1 MNRYAKIAVIGAVMM
16 ALVLASVAVVVAQDP
31 EDSTTSGPFRWVE
44 RLREAIA
51 NALGISVEEYE
62 SAIDTAK
69 EKVLKGAVDEG
80 WLTEEQA
87 ERFEQHLEGG
97 PDWMS
102 FRFPRV
108 WPRTVRTKHSL
119 ESVAA
124 EQLGMTTDELF
135 DALEEAKTLAE
146 LAEEKGVKPEAIV
159 EAYMA
164 GIREE
169 LDQAVADED
178 IAQKQ
183 ADAILERLEE
193 QAQAYMDKSSPW
205 RLGPLG
211 DEREFMPHMERRAM
225 PGRGMRG
232 FGWGPF

>member
-1 MNRYAKIAVIGAVMM
+1 MNRYAKLAVIGAVVM

-31 EDSTTSGPFRWVE
+31 EESTVSGPFRWVE
-44 RLREAIA
+44 RLRDAIA
-51 NALGISVEEYE
+51 DALGISVEEYE

-69 EKVLKGAVDEG
+69 EQVLEEAVEEG

-87 ERFEQHLEGG
+87 ERFQERFEAGRE
-97 PDWMS
+97 WMP

-108 WPRTVRTKHSL
+108 WKGMARTKHSL

-124 EQLGMTTDELF
+124 EQLGMTVEELIEQ
-135 DALEEAKTLAE
+135 LEGGKTIAE
-146 LAEEKGVKPEAIV
+146 LAEEKGVESQAIV
-159 EAYMA
+159 DAYVA

-178 IAQKQ
+178 ITQKQ
-183 ADAILERLEE
+183 ADAMLERIEE
-193 QAQAYMDKSSPW
+193 QALAHLDRSFPC
-205 RLGPLG
+205 RFGPLAG
-211 DEREFMPHMERRAM
+211 ERELTPHMERWSM